1 MKIDHITDSNLSVA
15 KVFPGQVFYANI
27 SAVDDFNNTI
37 GNVIAAFASLDTPT
51 VNRSTVTPFLSSNAF
66 AVLSDNV
73 PIIVPIRTLG
83 MENHAEC

>member
-1 MKIDHITDSNLSVA
+1 MLTSQQLM
-15 KVFPGQVFYANI
+15 I
-27 SAVDDFNNTI
+27 STTLL
-37 GNVIAAFASLDTPT
+37 NVIAAFASLDTPT